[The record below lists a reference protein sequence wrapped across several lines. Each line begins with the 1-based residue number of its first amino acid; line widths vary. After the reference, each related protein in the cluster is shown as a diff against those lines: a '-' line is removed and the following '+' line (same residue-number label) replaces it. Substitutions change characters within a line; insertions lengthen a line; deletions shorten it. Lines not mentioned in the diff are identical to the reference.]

1 MCRMTHILRLAAIG
15 CLLTLLAGRSRPAG
29 ADEPAPAPP
38 AGKAGLSD
46 ADRAFF
52 AWWDAKGFPDVGKLP
67 FVTLGEPED
76 DGVGGRH
83 SKEEEAFPAG
93 AFLISDDGKQ
103 VTLFLTDLHTVRAPL
118 QTAAPP
124 KKELGRD
131 PGVEYRKADL
141 AAWVRQG
148 LDIIS
153 KEGPEIPWFNKS
165 DPFGAHR
172 WSIPNQAFRIAV
184 LARALAARGEDALAR
199 TMCDR
204 ALHEETRPAM
214 TEQYG
219 DDDPRPRASYES
231 LQSSIESE
239 SRVVLE
245 EKFGDPR
252 LSWEEL
258 LAAHEAWARAFSPK
272 SLTAKEGFLP
282 ILRRM
287 VEDARARKANPPKPF
302 DRQTAA
308 EQLQT
313 LVHDL
318 QEVGG
323 GFFDTWGYR
332 GRQEDGKQGP
342 QPADVRLESLGFDA
356 VPALIEALDDVRFT
370 RTLEYH
376 ETGHGQYRS
385 GFSVLQ
391 VGELA
396 WMILDQIASG
406 ALEAANAGG
415 PPTSGRPTRRR
426 AAEEWFSTVQA
437 RGEKALLIEQVA
449 KGAGEARAAADRLVK
464 VDAEAAVKPL
474 ETGILAHGERSG
486 RASLVYVLAALRS
499 PSAIAAM
506 LRLLDP
512 LRGSRDGAVVASSL
526 WQSGKREGLD
536 ALIRWWKEAGSPAAE
551 GDSSPLA
558 FAGLD
563 AWHLVGTLV
572 GTGHPDAV
580 RALAAGIEARPPHA
594 RVEIVRAFVP
604 RPKGGWHEPY
614 EVAMKADA
622 EPLIEALLAERL
634 SDGERAE
641 GLNIGSKEIGDEP
654 VVGEM
659 AAWTLAER
667 YPTRW
672 TFDES
677 ASGKDRAIARLA
689 LANRWRAAHGQPPIE
704 QTKPK
709 IEPAAPEKTR
719 PLVAA
724 WLAAGD
730 DDAARALAEAA
741 IVSAGLGTLPA
752 VQAARDA
759 LKADDP
765 RREKLDAFVRRL
777 ACFTREIRWSQKGP
791 KPNEA
796 LTAYVDAVKGQ
807 PMTGPWITGLWRQV
821 AANTPEGATGIDLTF
836 YRPGDDTGG
845 VLDLELTT
853 DRTPW
858 GGGDDGWILSGDG
871 MELVDDPDLKNGT
884 SWWHEARGPQVDQR
898 LLVRE
903 DRSFRM
909 RWVIKRGR
917 G

>member
-1 MCRMTHILRLAAIG
+1 MTRVLPLAAIG
-15 CLLTLLAGRSRPAG
+15 CLWTLLAGPARPSG
-29 ADEPAPAPP
+29 ADEPAPAAP
-38 AGKAGLSD
+38 AAQPGLTD

-52 AWWDAKGFPDVGKLP
+52 AWWDAKGFPDVAKLP

-76 DGVGGRH
+76 GGMGGRH
-83 SKEEEAFPAG
+83 SKEAETFPAG
-93 AFLISDDGKQ
+93 AFLVHDDGKQ
-103 VTLFLTDLHTVRAPL
+103 VTLFLTDLHTVQAPL
-118 QTAAPP
+118 RTALPP
-124 KKELGRD
+124 EKERGRD
-131 PGVEYRKADL
+131 RGVEYRKADL
-141 AAWVRQG
+141 GAWVRQG
-148 LDIIS
+148 LDIVS
-153 KEGPEIPWFNKS
+153 KEGPEIPWFDKS
-165 DPFGAHR
+165 DPFKAHR

-184 LARALAARGEDALAR
+184 LARALAARGENALAR

-231 LQSSIESE
+231 IQSSIEDE
-239 SRVVLE
+239 SRVVLQE
-245 EKFGDPR
+245 TFGDPR
-252 LSWEEL
+252 LSWEDL

-272 SLTAKEGFLP
+272 SLTAKEGPIP

-287 VEDARARKANPPKPF
+287 VEDARARKASPPKPF

-323 GFFDTWGYR
+323 MFFDTWGYG
-332 GRQEDGKQGP
+332 GRQEDEKKGP
-342 QPADVRLESLGFDA
+342 KPANVQLEALGFDA

-376 ETGHGQYRS
+376 ETGHGQYRGGS
-385 GFSVLQ
+385 SVLQ
-391 VGELA
+391 VGEMA

-406 ALEAANAGG
+406 ALQAANAGG

-426 AAEEWFSTVQA
+426 AAEEWFSTVKA
-437 RGEKALLIEQVA
+437 RGEKAILIEQVA
-449 KGAGEARAAADRLVK
+449 KGTWESRAAADRLVK
-464 VDAEAAVKPL
+464 IDAEAAVKPL
-474 ETGILAHGERSG
+474 EAGILAGGERSG
-486 RASLVYVLAALRS
+486 RANLVYVLASLER
-499 PSAIAAM
+499 PSAIGAL
-506 LRLLDP
+506 LRLLEP
-512 LRGSRDGAVVASSL
+512 LRGSDEGTVVASSL
-526 WQSGKREGLD
+526 WKHGKREGLD
-536 ALIRWWKEAGSPAAE
+536 ALIRWWKEVGAPATGS
-551 GDSSPLA
+551 DSSPFA
-558 FAGLD
+558 FGGFGAR
-563 AWHLVGTLV
+563 HLVGALV
-572 GTGHPDAV
+572 GTGDPDAV
-580 RALAAGIEARPPHA
+580 RALAAGIGTRTTHD
-594 RVEIVRAFVP
+594 RVEIVRAFAP
-604 RPKGGWHEPY
+604 REKGGWREPH
-614 EVAMKADA
+614 AMGMKADA

-641 GLNIGSKEIGDEP
+641 GLHMGSKGIGEEP

-667 YPTRW
+667 YPARW
-672 TFDES
+672 TFDEN
-677 ASGKDRAIARLA
+677 ASEKDRATARLA
-689 LANRWRAAHGQPPIE
+689 LANRWRAAQGQPPLE
-704 QTKPK
+704 QTRAK
-709 IEPAAPEKTR
+709 IDPVAPEKTK

-724 WLAAGD
+724 WLAAEH
-730 DDAARALAEAA
+730 DDAARALAEAG
-741 IVSAGLGTLPA
+741 IVSAGLGALPA

-759 LKADDP
+759 LAEGDP
-765 RREKLDAFVRRL
+765 RRAKLDGFVRRL
-777 ACFTREIRWSQKGP
+777 ACLTREIRWSEKGP

-796 LTAYVDAVKGQ
+796 LIAYADTAKGQ

-821 AANTPEGATGIDLTF
+821 AMSTPEGATGIDLTF
-836 YRPGDDTGG
+836 HRPGDGTGG
-845 VLDLELTT
+845 VLELELTT

-871 MELVDDPDLKNGT
+871 LELVDDPDLKNGA
-884 SWWHEARGPQVDQR
+884 SWWHRARGPQVDQR
-898 LLVRE
+898 LLAPE

>member
-1 MCRMTHILRLAAIG
+1 MTCILRLAAVG
-15 CLLTLLAGRSRPAG
+15 CLWTLLAGPSRPAG
-29 ADEPAPAPP
+29 ADDPAPAAP
-38 AGKAGLSD
+38 AGQAGLTD

-52 AWWDAKGFPDVGKLP
+52 AWWDTKGFPDVGKLP
-67 FVTLGEPED
+67 FVTLDEPER
-76 DGVGGRH
+76 GVVGDRH
-83 SKEEEAFPAG
+83 SKEREAFPAG
-93 AFLISDDGKQ
+93 AFLIRDDGKR
-103 VTLFLTDLHTVRAPL
+103 VTLFLTDLQTLEAPL
-118 QTAAPP
+118 KAAT
-124 KKELGRD
+124 KGEEKGWNRA
-131 PGVEYRKADL
+131 VEYRKADL

-148 LDIIS
+148 LDIVS
-153 KEGPEIPWFNKS
+153 KEGPEIPWFDKS

-231 LQSSIESE
+231 IQASIESE

-245 EKFGDPR
+245 ERFGDPR
-252 LSWEEL
+252 LSWEDL

-272 SLTAKEGFLP
+272 SLSAKEGSIP

-287 VEDARARKANPPKPF
+287 AEDARARKASPPKPL
-302 DRQTAA
+302 DRQTPP
-308 EQLQT
+308 ERLQT
-313 LVHDL
+313 LIHDL

-323 GFFDTWGYR
+323 TFFDTWGF
-332 GRQEDGKQGP
+332 GGSQTDEKKGP
-342 QPADVRLESLGFDA
+342 QPANVQLEALGFDA

-370 RTLEYH
+370 RTLEYY

-385 GFSVLQ
+385 SFHVLQ
-391 VGELA
+391 VGEMA
-396 WMILDQIASG
+396 WMILDRVASG
-406 ALEAANAGG
+406 ALKAANAGG

-426 AAEEWFSTVQA
+426 AAEEWFSTVKA
-437 RGEKALLIEQVA
+437 RGEKAILIEQIA
-449 KGAGEARAAADRLVK
+449 KGTWESRAAADRLVK
-464 VDAEAAVKPL
+464 LDPEAAVKPL
-474 ETGILAHGERSG
+474 ETGILAGGERAG
-486 RASLVYVLAALRS
+486 RANLVYVLASLKS
-499 PSAIAAM
+499 PSAVGAM

-512 LRGSRDGAVVASSL
+512 LRGSEEATVVAASL
-526 WQSGKREGLD
+526 WKNGKREGLD
-536 ALIRWWKEAGSPAAE
+536 ALIRWWKEAGSPAA
-551 GDSSPLA
+551 DSSPFGFGGFGA
-558 FAGLD
+558 R
-563 AWHLVGTLV
+563 HLVGALV
-572 GTGHPDAV
+572 GTGDPDAV
-580 RALAAGIEARPPHA
+580 RALAAGIGTRSTHD
-594 RVEIVRAFVP
+594 RVEIVRAFAP
-604 RPKGGWHEPY
+604 RGKDGWREPHEM
-614 EVAMKADA
+614 AMKAEA
-622 EPLIEALLAERL
+622 EPLIETLLAERL
-634 SDGERAE
+634 SDGDRAE
-641 GLNIGSKEIGDEP
+641 GLHMGSEGIGDEP

-667 YPTRW
+667 YPSRW
-672 TFDES
+672 KFDEK
-677 ASGKDRAIARLA
+677 ASEKDRATARVA
-689 LANRWRAAHGQPPIE
+689 LANRWRAAHGQSSLE
-704 QTKPK
+704 ETKPK
-709 IEPAAPEKTR
+709 IDPLPPEKAK

-730 DDAARALAEAA
+730 DEAAREVAEAA
-741 IVSAGLGTLPA
+741 IVSAGLGALPA

-759 LKADDP
+759 LKADEP
-765 RREKLDAFVRRL
+765 RRERLDAFVRRL
-777 ACFTREIRWSQKGP
+777 ACLTREIHWSQKGP

-796 LTAYVDAVKGQ
+796 LTAYVNAMKGQ

-821 AANTPEGATGIDLTF
+821 AEDTPEGATGIDLTF
-836 YRPGDDTGG
+836 YRPGDGTGG

-858 GGGDDGWILSGDG
+858 GGGDDGWILNGDG
-871 MELVDDPDLKNGT
+871 MELVDDDFLKDGD
-884 SWWHEARGPQVDQR
+884 SWWHKARGPQVDGR